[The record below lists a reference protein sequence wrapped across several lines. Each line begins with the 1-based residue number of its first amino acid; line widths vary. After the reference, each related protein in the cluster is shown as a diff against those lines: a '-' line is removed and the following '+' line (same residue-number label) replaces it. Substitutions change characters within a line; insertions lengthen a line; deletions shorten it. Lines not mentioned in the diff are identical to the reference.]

1 MNITIP
7 EKINYIIETFWN
19 NGFEAYCVG
28 GSIRDQLMGVEI
40 GDWDITTSA
49 LPEETK
55 ELFKDEKIIDTGIKH
70 GTVSIIKDH
79 EPIEVTTFR
88 IDGEYID
95 NRHPECVSFT
105 RNLSEDLKRR
115 DFTVN
120 ALAYSH
126 SSGLVDLYGGLNDI
140 ENKIIRTVG
149 EAEKRFNE
157 DGLRIMR
164 ALRFASTLNFTIEE
178 KTKKAIHKQK
188 DLLKNISVERISV
201 ELNKLLLGDNVFNIL
216 TEFSDVFAVII
227 PEIEP
232 CIDFKQYGK
241 KHAYDVW
248 THICHTVDTIPKD
261 RILRLTM
268 LLHDLG
274 KIPTHKLNENGDST
288 FKNHA
293 VVGGG
298 MAKEILTRLRFDKK
312 TINRVS
318 FLVSHHDFE
327 PPETRLELKK
337 HLKTLTPDDIRTLLV
352 IKKSDRGAL
361 SETFRDISKESEIAL
376 NWLKE
381 IEENNE
387 CVSLSQL
394 NVTGNDLIKK
404 GFKNEEIGKKLDYLL
419 DAVIEEKVENEKQA
433 LLAFLNKILDWHC
446 YYNSIKYI

>member
-1 MNITIP
+1 MNIKIP
-7 EKINYIIETFWN
+7 EKINYIIETFQK

-28 GSIRDQLMGVEI
+28 GSIRDSVMGIEI

-55 ELFKDEKIIDTGIKH
+55 EIFKNEKIIDTGIKH

-79 EPIEVTTFR
+79 ECIEITTFR
-88 IDGEYID
+88 IDGEYWD

-126 SSGLVDLYGGLNDI
+126 TSGLIDLYGGLNDI
-140 ENKIIRTVG
+140 ENKIIKTVG

-164 ALRFASTLNFTIEE
+164 ALRFASTLNFKIDDETA
-178 KTKKAIHKQK
+178 KAIHKQK
-188 DLLKNISVERISV
+188 NLLKNISVERISV
-201 ELNKLLLGDNVFNIL
+201 ELNKLILGSNVFSIL

-248 THICHTVDTIPKD
+248 THICHTVDTIPKEK
-261 RILRLTM
+261 ILRLTM

-274 KIPTHKLNENGDST
+274 KVPTHKLNENGDST

-293 VVGGG
+293 AVGGE

-312 TINRVS
+312 TVNRVA

-337 HLKTLTPDDIRTLLV
+337 KLKALTPEDVRTLLI

-361 SETFRDISKESEIAL
+361 SERFRDISMESAQVL
-376 NWLKE
+376 SWLDE
-381 IEENNE
+381 IEKNNE
-387 CVSLSQL
+387 CVSLTQL
-394 NVTGNDLIKK
+394 KVTGNDLIKL
-404 GFKNEEIGKKLDYLL
+404 GFKNEEIGLRLDYLL
-419 DAVIEEKVENEKQA
+419 DNVIEEKVKNNKQA
-433 LLAFLNKILDWHC
+433 LLAFLD
-446 YYNSIKYI
+446 

>member
-1 MNITIP
+1 MRIEIP
-7 EKINYIIETFWN
+7 EKINNIINRFEK
-19 NGFEAYCVG
+19 NGYEAYCVG
-28 GSIRDQLMGVEI
+28 GSIRDSVMGINI

-55 ELFKDEKIIDTGIKH
+55 KLFNDEKIIDTGIKH

-79 EPIEVTTFR
+79 EAIEVTTFR
-88 IDGEYID
+88 IDGEYSD
-95 NRHPECVSFT
+95 NRHPEQVSFT

-126 SSGLVDLYGGLNDI
+126 SAGLVDLYGGLSDI
-140 ENKIIRTVG
+140 ENKTIRTVG
-149 EAEKRFNE
+149 NPEERFQE

-164 ALRFASTLNFTIEE
+164 ALRFASTLGFTIEE
-178 KTKKAIHKQK
+178 ETKKAIHKQK

-201 ELNKLLLGDNVFNIL
+201 ELTKLLMGNNAFNIL
-216 TEFSDVFAVII
+216 TEFPDVFGVFI
-227 PEIEP
+227 PEILP
-232 CIDFKQYGK
+232 CINFKQYGK

-248 THICHTVDTIPKD
+248 THICHTVDTIPQDK
-261 RILRLTM
+261 ILRLTM

-274 KIPTHKLNENGDST
+274 KAPTHKLNENGDST

-293 VVGGG
+293 TIGGE
-298 MAKEILTRLRFDKK
+298 MTKEILTRLRFDKK

-327 PPETRLELKK
+327 PPETKIELKK
-337 HLKTLTPDDIRTLLV
+337 KMKVLTAEDVRTLLV

-361 SETFRDISKESEIAL
+361 SESYRDISKESEQVL
-376 NWLKE
+376 VWLKE

-387 CVSLSQL
+387 CVTINQL
-394 NVTGNDLIKK
+394 KINGNDLIKL
-404 GFKNEEIGKKLDYLL
+404 GFKNEEIGQKLDFVL
-419 DAVIEEKVENEKQA
+419 DCVIEEKVPNSKQ
-433 LLAFLNKILDWHC
+433 FILDFL
-446 YYNSIKYI
+446 S

>member
-1 MNITIP
+1 MNIKIP
-7 EKINYIIETFWN
+7 EKINYILEIFWQ

-28 GSIRDQLMGVEI
+28 GSIRDSIMGI
-40 GDWDITTSA
+40 PTGDWDITTSA

-55 ELFKDEKIIDTGIKH
+55 KLFKNEKIIDTGIKH

-79 EPIEVTTFR
+79 EAIEVTTFR
-88 IDGEYID
+88 IDGEYSD

-120 ALAYSH
+120 TLAYSEKT
-126 SSGLVDLYGGLNDI
+126 GLIDLCEGISDI
-140 ENKIIRTVG
+140 ANKVIRTVG
-149 EAEKRFNE
+149 NAEERFNE

-164 ALRFASTLNFTIEE
+164 ALRFASTLNFNIEE
-178 KTKKAIHKQK
+178 ETKKAIHKQK
-188 DLLKNISVERISV
+188 YLLKNISVERITV
-201 ELNKLLLGDNVFNIL
+201 ELNKLLMGSNTFNIL
-216 TEFSDVFAVII
+216 TEFADVFAVII

-232 CIDFKQYGK
+232 CISFKQYGK

-248 THICHTVDTIPKD
+248 THICHTVDTIPQD

-274 KIPTHKLNENGDST
+274 KVPTHKLNENGEST

-293 VVGGG
+293 TVGGE

-327 PPETRLELKK
+327 PPETKIQLKK
-337 HLKTLTPDDIRTLLV
+337 KMKILTAEDVRTLLI

-361 SETFRDISKESEIAL
+361 SEAYRDISKESEQVLI
-376 NWLKE
+376 WLKE

-387 CVSLSQL
+387 CVAVSQL
-394 NVTGNDLIKK
+394 KVNGKDLINL
-404 GFKNEEIGKKLDYLL
+404 GYKNEEIGKKLDCLL
-419 DAVIEEKVENEKQA
+419 DCVVEEKVHNNKHE
-433 LLAFLNKILDWHC
+433 LLTFL
-446 YYNSIKYI
+446 S